1 MVAVEHTTYT
11 WDPVT
16 AAWVHERGP
25 QITPPPRPP
34 DVHALQSY
42 FFDQDSKE
50 WIRTV
55 LAPMGRDLAARYQGA
70 HKIPHGGSEKTK
82 GAKTAKAKDATGET
96 KKRGNTFVALV
107 VVVLL
112 VLLGGVGVVA
122 SQSGLLADN
131 SGALKTTAPETVA
144 PGVTAAPA
152 TAVPSANGTAAAS
165 TPATAAPAPTTAP
178 APTAAP
184 PVVTARPVAIPPGP
198 NATLGDG
205 TVVVY
210 TGPLTATRG
219 GFLPAS
225 FTVIA
230 PNGRPA
236 SGEITIVL
244 GDLTKDPR
252 IVSGTLDANG
262 KIALDVPATLAV
274 GQYPLSVVYKG
285 SRATLATITLR

>member
-1 MVAVEHTTYT
+1 
-11 WDPVT
+11 
-16 AAWVHERGP
+16 
-25 QITPPPRPP
+25 
-34 DVHALQSY
+34 VHALQSY

-70 HKIPHGGSEKTK
+70 HKIPHGGAEKTK
-82 GAKTAKAKDATGET
+82 SAKGPKIAMAATGET

-112 VLLGGVGVVA
+112 VLLGGVGVLA
-122 SQSGLLADN
+122 SQTGLLADN
-131 SGALKTTAPETVA
+131 TGPIKTTAPESVA
-144 PGVTAAPA
+144 PGGVAVTPAATLPA
-152 TAVPSANGTAAAS
+152 ASASAQAS
-165 TPATAAPAPTTAP
+165 TPATAAPTT
-178 APTAAP
+178 APTAA
-184 PVVTARPVAIPPGP
+184 PVVTARPVVNIPPGP

-210 TGPLTATRG
+210 TGPTSVSRG

-244 GDLTKDPR
+244 GDITKDPR

-262 KIALDVPATLAV
+262 KIALDVPATLAI